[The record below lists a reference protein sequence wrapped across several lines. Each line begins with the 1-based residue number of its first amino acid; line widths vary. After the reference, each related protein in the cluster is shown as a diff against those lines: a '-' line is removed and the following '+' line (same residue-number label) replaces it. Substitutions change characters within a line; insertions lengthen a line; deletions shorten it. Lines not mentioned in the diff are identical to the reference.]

1 MIKVL
6 KSGLFSNLQDTG
18 RAGVQSYGVPLSG
31 PMDKFSF
38 DLLNKILNNSPNSSA
53 LEITMTGP
61 LLEFYKN
68 THICITG
75 ADISPKLNNIRIE
88 NNKIIKVK
96 PNDRLSF
103 GTLVNGLRAY
113 LGVLGGFKSN
123 LIYNS
128 SSMCFGVTKHV
139 RLVKNDTLDYQ
150 EHDLP
155 LKEQFK
161 FDLILNKDSDHL
173 KVYKG
178 PEYDSLNDRS
188 KKMLLSNAFSLS
200 NTFNRMAIQ
209 LNEKLYNQINPIITS
224 PVLPGTIQL
233 TPNGTLIVLM
243 RDCQTTGG
251 YPRILQLD
259 ERSINTISQYKKDSS
274 FYFSSII

>member
-18 RAGVQSYGVPLSG
+18 RAGVQSYGVPISG

-61 LLEFYKN
+61 LLEFHKN

-139 RLVKNDTLDYQ
+139 RLVKNDTLDFQ
-150 EHDLP
+150 EHDFP
-155 LKEQFK
+155 LKEQLK
-161 FDLILNKDSDHL
+161 FDLIVNKDSDHL

-178 PEYDSLNDRS
+178 PEYDLLNDRS

>member
-18 RAGVQSYGVPLSG
+18 RAGVQSYGVPISG

-139 RLVKNDTLDYQ
+139 RLVKNDTLDFQ

-155 LKEQFK
+155 LKEQLK
-161 FDLILNKDSDHL
+161 FDLIVNKDSDHL

-178 PEYDSLNDRS
+178 PEYDLLNDRS